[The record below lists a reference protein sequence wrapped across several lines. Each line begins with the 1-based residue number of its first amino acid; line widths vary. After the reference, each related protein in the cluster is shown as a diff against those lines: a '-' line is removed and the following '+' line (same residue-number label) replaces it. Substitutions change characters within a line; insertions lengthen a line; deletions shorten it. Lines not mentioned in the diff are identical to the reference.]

1 MPLKLIW
8 AALDGLTI
16 VVIGSGL
23 YLWLA
28 RRRKR
33 APAKADA
40 FARRAPV
47 PS

>member
-1 MPLKLIW
+1 VIW

-33 APAKADA
+33 APGRTDA